1 MIKYPQLSQMGIF
14 YLAIPSRRSWSA
26 AMAAVAPSKTAV
38 EISTFPSLWHALEHT
53 RWMIKTLRSGSEGF
67 YVVYSFFHLGGII
80 RLIIHYS
87 SLMRSFAQHGRL
99 ASFMKKLVYSSSS
112 LLLLVPSSITPA
124 YAATHASD
132 LCAIVLPG
140 YQSTRLTN
148 SKTGKY
154 LLFPFEKN
162 TVAWTEEPENGG
174 AEGKLI
180 LSTSGSIR
188 ILTTK
193 AITQTVRAAGK
204 NLLVWLEKT
213 SGQRTDVFFFDGETV
228 KKLTNET
235 EGLYQRSPSVGED
248 GTVAWI
254 RINRELSVQ
263 TAEGRPPQVVFDDQ
277 RVMVYNSGTATKDV
291 SGAGLF
297 AAVTV
302 LKNGRVAWA
311 GTELAQR
318 ATEWDKNPRSG
329 FLWDGASVKSVRLVD
344 PAMTEWPTFNEEGVI
359 YATQAPF
366 GSAKYRL
373 TSYANVTKD
382 LGDIPGSVDPDPL
395 NKAGGFAWTSWGR
408 TSSRTFSWNG
418 TVTKELTSLLPTGFD
433 RLNQLDIHPTNS
445 SLLVKAF
452 TYEDGQKKAQLPTW
466 HHQIFQYSPS
476 SNTLTRLT
484 QAPGLGTEQRRT
496 GATHGWYGREGE
508 VYWAVTTP
516 ESGYRTNDLCVAR
529 PSTSPVPASET
540 NPSAEDEASEETSTD
555 ESCDMDA
562 LDAHQQAIFQANQ
575 TLRTRTLKAFDDQVP
590 FRLQASLNRGR
601 VASVRTVLNA
611 SRTTLAK
618 ELSQALKIGTG
629 YTTNLNEEAPIPASF
644 AIPYNRAFLKA
655 KNVLL
660 RYATVKDRV
669 VIERVTKDAL
679 RQSILAYEQAL
690 RDAQKALEASDTCQD
705 N

>member
-1 MIKYPQLSQMGIF
+1 
-14 YLAIPSRRSWSA
+14 
-26 AMAAVAPSKTAV
+26 
-38 EISTFPSLWHALEHT
+38 
-53 RWMIKTLRSGSEGF
+53 
-67 YVVYSFFHLGGII
+67 
-80 RLIIHYS
+80 
-87 SLMRSFAQHGRL
+87 MRSFLQYGRL
-99 ASFMKKLVYSSSS
+99 ASFMKNLVYSSCS
-112 LLLLVPSSITPA
+112 LLLLVPSSITPT
-124 YAATHASD
+124 YAATPVSD
-132 LCAIVLPG
+132 LCAIALPG
-140 YQSTRLTN
+140 YRSTRLTN

-162 TVAWTEEPENGG
+162 TIAWTEEPENGG

-180 LSTSGSIR
+180 LSTNGPVR
-188 ILTTK
+188 VLTTK

-235 EGLYQRSPSVGED
+235 EGLYQRTPSVGDD

-254 RINRELSVQ
+254 RINRELSIQ
-263 TAEGRPPQVVFDDQ
+263 TAEGILPKTIFDDQ
-277 RVMVYNSGTATKDV
+277 RVMAYKTGAAAKDLSGP
-291 SGAGLF
+291 GLF

-311 GTELAQR
+311 GTELSQR
-318 ATEWDKNPRSG
+318 SADWEKNPRSG
-329 FLWDGASVKSVRLVD
+329 FLWDGANVKSTRLVGSS
-344 PAMTEWPTFNEEGVI
+344 MTEWPAFNDEGFI
-359 YATQAPF
+359 YPTQAPLG
-366 GSAKYRL
+366 GSKYRF
-373 TSYANVTKD
+373 TSYENITKD

-418 TVTKELTSLLPTGFD
+418 AVTKELTSLLPTGFD
-433 RLNQLDIHPTNS
+433 RLNQLDIHPTNG

-452 TYEDGQKKAQLPTW
+452 TYEDGQQKAQLPTW
-466 HHQIFQYSPS
+466 HHQIFQYTPS
-476 SNTLTRLT
+476 SNTFTRLT
-484 QAPGLGTEQRRT
+484 QAPGLGVDQRRT

-508 VYWAVTTP
+508 IYWAVTTP

-529 PSTSPVPASET
+529 PSTSPLPASET
-540 NPSAEDEASEETSTD
+540 NPPAEDVASEETSTD
-555 ESCDMDA
+555 ESCSMDTLEA
-562 LDAHQQAIFQANQ
+562 YEQAIFQANKS
-575 TLRTRTLKAFDDQVP
+575 LHTRTLKAFDDQVP
-590 FRLQASLNRGR
+590 FRLQATLNRGR
-601 VASVRTVLNA
+601 VASVRNALNA

-618 ELSQALKIGTG
+618 ELSQALKIGTE
-629 YTTNLNEEAPIPASF
+629 YTEVLNDEAPIPASF

-690 RDAQKALEASDTCQD
+690 RDAQKALEASDRCQD